1 MNLTLFIQRVAGIC
15 HDDQGFYHPD
25 QPWGNHLNAQR
36 LVAST
41 VLRILARDQEPR
53 NTDYLTVE
61 VQRLARHFLPDGY
74 NTRSAVRAT
83 LSRHD
88 EISWQGRATFGLRKW
103 DTALGPRNMVTRR
116 GRTGDLIYAFLMEH
130 GPADIETVIEHVQR
144 TTSVQSRIVQEAINH
159 DPARRFVRTPDGH
172 VAANPLHQSRDAG
185 TCALT
190 VVPDGQRHRLGPVL
204 QQSELLWL
212 TRYVQALDDLAP
224 PPPDRMALTGSRAAG
239 FARGEPLEVTVIVDP
254 SHRPSPIPRL
264 AEIAVATSELVPPVR
279 PNISILSPQQWERQ
293 QADGAPEA
301 HHNAWLA
308 PETAPQFKSSELH
321 KPPVGFFQLKGGFL
335 AGRFQGFSVAPA
347 QDFGHSH
354 GVCRRLNAA
363 TVRQTHDDANCGSG
377 PIFVVRRQQMSVTP
391 VQVLKSRQRNPFTL
405 TQTHHATGNG
415 TRPAHQA
422 QGCRRRSTGGYAS
435 SHTGRGPPNTPD
447 TPSGRNTRPETL
459 PVELGQVLRPSRC
472 QPSFQR
478 YVSCSKTHREKAQ

>member
-1 MNLTLFIQRVAGIC
+1 M
-15 HDDQGFYHPD
+15 
-25 QPWGNHLNAQR
+25 
-36 LVAST
+36 
-41 VLRILARDQEPR
+41 LRILARDQEPH

-103 DTALGPRNMVTRR
+103 DTALGPQNMVTRR

-172 VAANPLHQSRDAG
+172 VAANPLHRSRDAG

-190 VVPDGQRHRLGPVL
+190 VVPDGQRHRPGPVL

-239 FARGEPLEVTVIVDP
+239 FARGGP
-254 SHRPSPIPRL
+254 S
-264 AEIAVATSELVPPVR
+264 
-279 PNISILSPQQWERQ
+279 
-293 QADGAPEA
+293 
-301 HHNAWLA
+301 
-308 PETAPQFKSSELH
+308 
-321 KPPVGFFQLKGGFL
+321 
-335 AGRFQGFSVAPA
+335 
-347 QDFGHSH
+347 
-354 GVCRRLNAA
+354 
-363 TVRQTHDDANCGSG
+363 
-377 PIFVVRRQQMSVTP
+377 
-391 VQVLKSRQRNPFTL
+391 KSR
-405 TQTHHATGNG
+405 
-415 TRPAHQA
+415 
-422 QGCRRRSTGGYAS
+422 S
-435 SHTGRGPPNTPD
+435 S
-447 TPSGRNTRPETL
+447 
-459 PVELGQVLRPSRC
+459 
-472 QPSFQR
+472 
-478 YVSCSKTHREKAQ
+478 